1 LVTIEPSL
9 NLSLKL
15 AISVLVPKLMSLGV
29 EYKYLTTCS
38 DGINNP
44 CVTLVIISV
53 RNIIGVNP
61 MSSDL
66 TCRLGKLTLVQP
78 QKLEPLGGYE
88 HDRGLGLGD
97 T

>member
-1 LVTIEPSL
+1 
-9 NLSLKL
+9 
-15 AISVLVPKLMSLGV
+15 MCLGV
-29 EYKYLTTCS
+29 EYKYLTTFR
-38 DGINNP
+38 DGIHNP

-53 RNIIGVNP
+53 RNIICVYP

-88 HDRGLGLGD
+88 HDRGLGLRD
-97 T
+97 S